1 MWVVM
6 RVLYFK
12 AYLVIRWKCPLTTS
26 SCYAQPVCLLFYG
39 IKFLCRGVLVL
50 DADAVYLTQNCFF
63 FLVFRA
69 TSGYWFKW

>member
-1 MWVVM
+1 MEMSSNNLFMLCTACVFI
-6 RVLYFK
+6 VL
-12 AYLVIRWKCPLTTS
+12 WD
-26 SCYAQPVCLLFYG
+26 
-39 IKFLCRGVLVL
+39 KFLCRGVLVL